1 MAADWRAG
9 TALVGRQEA
18 GEMPTKANVL
28 IADDN
33 DDVRELLQEF
43 LEGAGYEVRVAAD
56 GDEALAQFLA
66 EPTDLVIT
74 DLRMP
79 KRSGLQVLQGVQA
92 ARPGT
97 PVILL
102 TGQGTGEND
111 AEEAQRLGAYVCLT
125 KPLKDIHL
133 LPRVVAE
140 ALAASRP

>member
-1 MAADWRAG
+1 
-9 TALVGRQEA
+9 
-18 GEMPTKANVL
+18 MPMKANVL

-43 LEGAGYEVRVAAD
+43 LQDAGYRVRVAAD
-56 GDEALAQFLA
+56 GDEAIEQFLA

-74 DLRMP
+74 DMRMP
-79 KRSGLQVLQGVQA
+79 KRNGLQVLQGVQA

-102 TGQGTGEND
+102 TGQSTGEND
-111 AEEAQRLGAYVCLT
+111 AEEAQRLGAYACLT
-125 KPLKDIHL
+125 KPLQDIHL